1 MRDRRYG
8 SQGRRFCGSCG
19 LNGHKTGQ
27 CEAEAAFRVRLAAE
41 VARLAAVA
49 AKAAEAKAEAKAETD
64 KGGG

>member
-41 VARLAAVA
+41 VARLAAEKVA
-49 AKAAEAKAEAKAETD
+49 ALAIRE
-64 KGGG
+64 GGP